1 MIFLESPAHFNEIL
15 WLQAFSKEHSFHP
28 KALGSAR
35 QVIQSMSNAC
45 ALLIYNSQTG

>member
-1 MIFLESPAHFNEIL
+1 MIFLESPAHINEIL
-15 WLQAFSKEHSFHP
+15 WLRAFSKESNFHP

-45 ALLIYNSQTG
+45 ALLIYNSQKG